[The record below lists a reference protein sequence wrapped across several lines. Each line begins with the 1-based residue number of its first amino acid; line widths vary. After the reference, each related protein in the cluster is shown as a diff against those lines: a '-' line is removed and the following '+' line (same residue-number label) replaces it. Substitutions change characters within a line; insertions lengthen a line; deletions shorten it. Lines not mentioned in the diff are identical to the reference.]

1 MNDSHRMHITQ
12 VSDCRELYQQQ
23 RLTDMILFV
32 RGAFKKFAEKCCQID
47 NFHGKSTLSVHVVNK
62 HINICTKMNRIG

>member
-12 VSDCRELYQQQ
+12 VSDCGKLYQQQ
-23 RLTDMILFV
+23 RLTDMVLFV

-47 NFHGKSTLSVHVVNK
+47 NFHGKLRVVNK
-62 HINICTKMNRIG
+62 HIVNTCTKMNRIG